1 MSQNN
6 KESVVMA
13 GTLASKSFN
22 HNGVLQTVI
31 KQEVIESSKSQPS
44 HKQSDRNVA
53 GAGNTGE
60 EEQRVVKKR
69 GWPKGKKRKKVLPNG
84 PKAPVTGYVRF
95 LNERREQIRMQHPDL
110 PFPEITRMLG
120 NEWSKLPVLEKQRYL
135 DEAEKDK
142 QQYLKELKEFQQTE
156 AYKMSAQKIQE
167 KKLKKEELWSGV
179 SGPVPKITD
188 DAPDRVSMFETPIFT
203 EEFLDQTKAR
213 ESELRKL
220 RKSNV
225 EFEEQNIILQKHIES
240 MNNAKEKLEQELAL
254 EERETLTLQQQ
265 LQAVRQA
272 LTASFASI
280 PIPGTGETPTE
291 GTLDT
296 YMAKLHN
303 VIESSP
309 LEYEKLVGRVQEIIS
324 QLDRCC
330 LTCRVPQAFCVCCSG
345 FPARGELRAY
355 LYCNIMKDH
364 GFYQKTTSE

>member
-1 MSQNN
+1 MTSQSN

-13 GTLASKSFN
+13 GSLVSKAFN

-31 KQEVIESSKSQPS
+31 KQEAIENSKSPASQ
-44 HKQSDRNVA
+44 KQSDKNVS
-53 GAGNTGE
+53 GGTNNGE

-120 NEWSKLPVLEKQRYL
+120 NEWSKLPALEKQHYL

-156 AYKMSAQKIQE
+156 AYKLSTEKIQE
-167 KKLKKEELWSGV
+167 KKLKKEELWPGV
-179 SGPVPKITD
+179 NGPVPKAAD
-188 DAPDRVSMFETPIFT
+188 DSPDRISMFDTPIFT

-225 EFEEQNIILQKHIES
+225 EFEEQNVILQKHIET

-254 EERETLTLQQQ
+254 EERQTLTLQHQ

-272 LTASFASI
+272 LTTSFASI

-303 VIESSP
+303 IIGSSP
-309 LEYEKLVGRVQEIIS
+309 IEYEKLVGRVQEIIS
-324 QLDRCC
+324 QLDSDK
-330 LTCRVPQAFCVCCSG
+330 L
-345 FPARGELRAY
+345 
-355 LYCNIMKDH
+355 
-364 GFYQKTTSE
+364 

>member
-1 MSQNN
+1 MSQND
-6 KESVVMA
+6 KESVLVA
-13 GTLASKSFN
+13 RNLTSKAFN

-31 KQEVIESSKSQPS
+31 KQEIVETSKTQSSQ
-44 HKQSDRNVA
+44 KQSDKSTA
-53 GAGNTGE
+53 GGGNPGE
-60 EEQRVVKKR
+60 EERVVKKR
-69 GWPKGKKRKKVLPNG
+69 GWPKGKKRKKVLLNG

-120 NEWSKLPVLEKQRYL
+120 NEWSKLPPLEKQRYL

-142 QQYLKELKEFQQTE
+142 QQYIKELKEFQQTE
-156 AYKMSAQKIQE
+156 AYKLSTQKIQE

-179 SGPVPKITD
+179 NGPVPKISD
-188 DAPDRVSMFETPIFT
+188 DAPDRMSMFDTPIFT

-225 EFEEQNIILQKHIES
+225 EFEEQNSILQKHIES
-240 MNNAKEKLEQELAL
+240 MSSAKEKLEQELAQ
-254 EERETLTLQQQ
+254 EERQTLTLQHQ

-280 PIPGTGETPTE
+280 PIPGTGEMPTE
-291 GTLDT
+291 GTLDM

-303 VIESSP
+303 VIGSNP
-309 LEYEKLVGRVQEIIS
+309 IEYEKLVGRVQEIIS
-324 QLDRCC
+324 QLERHV
-330 LTCRVPQAFCVCCSG
+330 LPVEPVPCGVVKSKEDPQTV
-345 FPARGELRAY
+345 
-355 LYCNIMKDH
+355 
-364 GFYQKTTSE
+364 